1 MHMNEGQDATQ
12 LVISEFRK
20 RTIEVQEDLI
30 VARVQLEMA
39 NQKIAQLESMVA
51 SLSQQVNP
59 EV

>member
-1 MHMNEGQDATQ
+1 MDEGQDATQ

-39 NQKIAQLESMVA
+39 NQKIAKLESMVA

-59 EV
+59 GV

>member
-1 MHMNEGQDATQ
+1 MNEGQDATQ
-12 LVISEFRK
+12 LVIGEFRK

>member
-1 MHMNEGQDATQ
+1 MDEGQDATQ

-39 NQKIAQLESMVA
+39 NQKIAKLESMVA

>member
-1 MHMNEGQDATQ
+1 MNEGQDATQ
-12 LVISEFRK
+12 LVINEFRK

>member
-1 MHMNEGQDATQ
+1 MNEGQDATQ

>member
-1 MHMNEGQDATQ
+1 MDEGQDATQ

-51 SLSQQVNP
+51 SLSQQANP